1 MAVLLPGTD
10 AKLVSTKMVVL
21 LLMESGYTV
30 PLLSILSI
38 ILYKLRHFL
47 ILSSVPE
54 KVTFYLRNT

>member
-21 LLMESGYTV
+21 LMESGYIV

-47 ILSSVPE
+47 ILRSVPG